1 MEILSFGAW
10 WEGLSA
16 FTKIYWM
23 IAIPASIIFII
34 QLGTS
39 LLRTKANTEV
49 LDSSKNAAN
58 DDKVRISFQLVNFRN
73 FIGFFTSLG
82 WSGLA
87 CIDSGLSS
95 TSTILTSFIC
105 GILMMSTMA
114 VVFYITN
121 KLMQTVEDNL

>member
-23 IAIPASIIFII
+23 IAIPSSTIFII